1 MMTHETQQHP
11 KRSLLFLLAVL
22 LLLLTSLAS
31 CSRRN
36 QYEDQLESIKD
47 TQPEIPLE
55 EQTAKD
61 GFIGSPSEDYA
72 LPIINKTGE
81 TPYFSGKTE
90 DELKNMWRKNEVR
103 PEISILP
110 TGKVFGDTFYNKLTS
125 NMSKWCA
132 DPLCECDSEDCIW
145 AYGYSILYVSHDWL
159 YFSVENQIHG
169 YGLYRCDHQR
179 NNIEFLYEIPAF
191 YESDG
196 QNGGYGYWEA
206 IESLYEEDGKLYFA
220 GQAFESGKGSLFA
233 WKVLDLATKEV
244 SVLYT
249 GKSDQFV
256 EAIIDGDIYYEYGNR
271 DGDKQIIY
279 KTDLSFESHEE
290 VFKAMQISSYNDTHM
305 VLRGYI
311 QKNGYN
317 PYYLYDISTGQ
328 MTELPGGG
336 DKYNFKLSGNYVYYQ
351 DRVMGEELTDD
362 PFADYYSFTWKG
374 NKTARTD
381 GAGKLYRMNM
391 TTRESECVLQLTYK
405 DVPVRIEFYE
415 PDGEVVYFS
424 FRNHEEFENFYNH
437 GEFDESVEY
446 DAHSCVVDLH
456 KGILTFLEFPNE
468 DE

>member
-1 MMTHETQQHP
+1 MKKT
-11 KRSLLFLLAVL
+11 LLITLAAALLV
-22 LLLLTSLAS
+22 TSFAS
-31 CSRRN
+31 CSRRG
-36 QYEDQLESIKD
+36 QYKDQLDSMKD

-72 LPIINKTGE
+72 LPIIKKTGE

-90 DELKNMWRKNEVR
+90 DELKTLWLKNEVR
-103 PEISILP
+103 PEVSILP
-110 TGKVFGDTFYNKLTS
+110 TGKVFGDTYYNKLTG

-145 AYGYSILYVSHDWL
+145 AFGYSILYVSHDWL
-159 YFSVENQIHG
+159 YFSVDNPYHG
-169 YGLYRCDHQR
+169 IGLYRCDHRR
-179 NNIEFLYEIPAF
+179 NNIEFLYEIPSF
-191 YESDG
+191 FESDG
-196 QNGGYGYWEA
+196 LGGSYGYAEA
-206 IESLYEEDGKLYFA
+206 IESFCEVDGKLYFA

-256 EAIIDGDIYYEYGNR
+256 EAIIDGDVYYHYGNQE
-271 DGDKQIIY
+271 GTKQIIY
-279 KTDLSFESHEE
+279 KTDLSFEAHEE
-290 VFKAMQISSYNDTHM
+290 VFKAMQISSYNDTHI
-305 VLRGYI
+305 VLRGYV

-381 GAGKLYRMNM
+381 GAGKLYRMNIA
-391 TTRESECVLQLTYK
+391 TGESECVLQLTYK

-415 PDGEVVYFS
+415 PDGEVIYVS

-446 DAHSCVVDLH
+446 DAHSCVVDLQR
-456 KGILTFLEFPNE
+456 GTLTFLNFS
-468 DE
+468 DEV